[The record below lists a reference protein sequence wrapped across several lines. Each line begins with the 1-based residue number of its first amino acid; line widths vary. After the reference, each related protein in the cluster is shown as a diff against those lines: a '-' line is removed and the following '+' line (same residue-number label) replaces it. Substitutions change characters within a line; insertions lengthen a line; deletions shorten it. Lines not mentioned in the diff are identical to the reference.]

1 MSSEAPLPELS
12 SPRLVLRWLEPDD
25 ASALF
30 RIYSDPEAMKYW
42 SSLPMTSEGDAH
54 ALLDGIAAGLEEGR
68 LFEWGVALQESDEVI
83 GTVTLAS
90 LDGANKRAE
99 IGFMLDRAMWRRG
112 YMSEAL
118 RTLLDYAFGALGLER
133 IEADVDPRNES
144 SLRLLERLG
153 FQREGYLRE
162 RWRVGGGVQD
172 TVLLGLLRREWQ
184 ARS

>member
-1 MSSEAPLPELS
+1 MSGLPDLS
-12 SPRLVLRWLEPDD
+12 AERVALRWLQPED
-25 ASALF
+25 APAVF
-30 RIYSDPEAMKYW
+30 RIYSDAEAMKYW
-42 SSLPMTSEGDAH
+42 SSPPMTSEAQAEGLIASI
-54 ALLDGIAAGLEEGR
+54 AKGFEDGT
-68 LFEWGVALQESDEVI
+68 LFEWGVVERDGGRVI

-90 LDGANKRAE
+90 IDRKNKRAE
-99 IGFMLDRAMWRRG
+99 VGFMLDRAVWRQG

-118 RTLLDYAFGALGLER
+118 GAALDYAFGPMDLAR
-133 IEADVDPRNES
+133 MEADVDPANEA

>member
-1 MSSEAPLPELS
+1 MSRLPELLAS
-12 SPRLVLRWLEPDD
+12 RVVLRWLEPAD

-30 RIYSDPEAMKYW
+30 GIYSDPEALKYW
-42 SSLPMTSEGDAH
+42 STPPMTDPAQAE
-54 ALLDGIAAGLEEGR
+54 ALLGGIVAGLESGK
-68 LFEWGVALQESDEVI
+68 LFEWGIAERDGGRVI

-90 LDGANKRAE
+90 IDLEHKRAE
-99 IGFMLDRAMWRRG
+99 IGFMLARDRWRQG

-118 RTLLDYAFGALGLER
+118 SAVLDHAFDSMDLAR
-133 IEADVDPRNES
+133 IEADVDPDNEA

-172 TVLLGLLRREWQ
+172 TVMLGLLRREWR
-184 ARS
+184 ARG